1 MKRERGFTLIELLVV
16 IAILGVLFGLT
27 ALALNGLGGDAED
40 SAKAAEKDMVQTAM
54 DVYMAVEKVDTIT
67 AHTGTGKTS
76 MQVGPGTT
84 STDDDEF
91 ATYLRRLTR
100 YYYCWDANG
109 NITQQDTE
117 ATACP

>member
-27 ALALNGLGGDAED
+27 ALALNSLSRGTEE
-40 SAKAAEKDMVQTAM
+40 SKTAEKDMVQTAM